1 MCCSSFPC
9 LTPPRARFTIR
20 NGPSSTPSCESCESN
35 TKSAVR
41 KRGASLTRRSGFCH
55 WIIGQRLVKMIWL
68 GWPPYKNPTI
78 HYPFLKQTSIDSPTQ
93 SLFLDGNKQPR
104 CCSNPHP
111 LPPVK
116 VPRDVWLTDHPS
128 NAAADQSAPWK
139 KSHCVR
145 SQNSE
150 KLEYPLVI

>member
-1 MCCSSFPC
+1 MIICVVRPF
-9 LTPPRARFTIR
+9 LVWHPPGPDSRFATDHLPHHPV
-20 NGPSSTPSCESCESN
+20 NP
-35 TKSAVR
+35 A
-41 KRGASLTRRSGFCH
+41 
-55 WIIGQRLVKMIWL
+55 
-68 GWPPYKNPTI
+68 NPTLWRQPDPAI
-78 HYPFLKQTSIDSPTQ
+78 WFLPLNQWPKIGEHNMIGLTTLQKPNNPLSISETNIYRDSPTQ

-104 CCSNPHP
+104 RCSNPHP